1 MVQWKNRWWEKESL
15 WEKESTYQTLLLVFY
30 SSCGGISDDDP
41 VVVVT
46 DLCFESSNHSCLSMS
61 SPITVL
67 SWKPWTSTIKIERY
81 QFGSKNANTRRYQKC
96 IPKHSRT
103 YTELPNKSASSSPS
117 LKHIYLELQVYF
129 STHIGPPFPQRLP
142 CSQVLLQQGWWMKH
156 RLP

>member
-41 VVVVT
+41 VVVVK
-46 DLCFESSNHSCLSMS
+46 DLCFLSRCKHADCIELETLNFNHQNREISVWVEKC
-61 SPITVL
+61 
-67 SWKPWTSTIKIERY
+67 K
-81 QFGSKNANTRRYQKC
+81 YQK
-96 IPKHSRT
+96 IPILCTKAFTHLHRT
-103 YTELPNKSASSSPS
+103 SYNKSTSSSPS